1 MDTGAIERLAERMQ
15 RSRAQEATIAKQVAE
30 QGSERQQTAE
40 RRSAAP
46 ARHRTHTTP
55 PRARHRRHPRHPT
68 PGAQHDRSD
77 DDFISPD
84 EPDQRHQDRVQADVR
99 ERVAQHQQETKNDP
113 VNIKD
118 AKPEDIHLDTR
129 DLGDIQLA
137 YSGQLYDLQAHTGEP
152 TYVLFGGWQTE
163 QQLGFVTAVHSH
175 GDTDVSMSTE
185 DRNGRDIET
194 ELRDRIGQVI
204 ERSQSQEAATTRE
217 ASSPEP
223 DRECQ
228 PAQLEPDPAQLGPVE
243 RDSDHQPERD
253 PVERDPYIEQAIQE
267 AQERQQAWEQGIE
280 QELDNDRWFGIE

>member
-1 MDTGAIERLAERMQ
+1 MDTGAIERLAERIQ
-15 RSRAQEATIAKQVAE
+15 RSRAQEASVAKQIAE

-40 RRSAAP
+40 RQSQHQDASE
-46 ARHRTHTTP
+46 RTRRPREHDINDILDTP
-55 PRARHRRHPRHPT
+55 HRRPD
-68 PGAQHDRSD
+68 DRSH

-84 EPDQRHQDRVQADVR
+84 QPDQRQQDRVQADVR
-99 ERVAQHQQETKNDP
+99 ERVTQHQQETNNDP